1 MQKVVAAVA
10 RQVLEK
16 LGPKAKTDV
25 DQAAQ
30 DAESVAFAPIR
41 MKAYGEEMDRRGF
54 LLGSAKTGLS
64 LGLGAASLSLI
75 PEVRLFAQAVDD
87 FLRGPPVKDIAPKQI
102 SKRVWLIYS
111 PDSFPTPENRGMMA
125 NITFV
130 VTRKGV
136 LILDS
141 GASVQIGEM
150 AIRMI
155 KTVTDKPVIG
165 VFNSHYHGDHWLGN
179 HAFSEANPNLPIYA
193 LEENMQRIKG
203 MEGSLWRGLMERWT
217 NQATMGTKIIP
228 PNTIVKNGQVMDFGD
243 TRLKMH
249 FYGTAHTPCDLS
261 VEVMEDRITHVGD
274 IAMENRIAN
283 IDDGSYPGTFKYYEA
298 LQKNTGAQTWIPGHG
313 NPSRGLLNDYK
324 ELMAGIWET
333 CLQAVKDNKDLS
345 AAKTL
350 VLKDPRVASRA
361 ARTAGFEA
369 NIGKYTSLAY
379 LEAEKEAF

>member
-1 MQKVVAAVA
+1 
-10 RQVLEK
+10 
-16 LGPKAKTDV
+16 
-25 DQAAQ
+25 
-30 DAESVAFAPIR
+30 
-41 MKAYGEEMDRRGF
+41 MKAYREEMDRRGF
-54 LLGSAKTGLS
+54 LLGSTKTGLS

-87 FLRGPPVKDIAPKQI
+87 FLRGPPVIDIAPKQI

-130 VTRKGV
+130 VTQKGV
-136 LILDS
+136 SILDS

-261 VEVMEDRITHVGD
+261 VEVMEDRVTHVGD

-283 IDDGSYPGTFKYYEA
+283 IDDG
-298 LQKNTGAQTWIPGHG
+298 
-313 NPSRGLLNDYK
+313 
-324 ELMAGIWET
+324 
-333 CLQAVKDNKDLS
+333 
-345 AAKTL
+345 
-350 VLKDPRVASRA
+350 
-361 ARTAGFEA
+361 
-369 NIGKYTSLAY
+369 
-379 LEAEKEAF
+379 

>member
-1 MQKVVAAVA
+1 
-10 RQVLEK
+10 
-16 LGPKAKTDV
+16 
-25 DQAAQ
+25 
-30 DAESVAFAPIR
+30 
-41 MKAYGEEMDRRGF
+41 MDRRGF
-54 LLGSAKTGLS
+54 LKRSWKTGLGIGLGATS
-64 LGLGAASLSLI
+64 LGLV

-87 FLRGPPVKDIAPKQI
+87 FLRGPPVKDIKPKQI

-130 VTRKGV
+130 VTQKGV

-179 HAFSEANPNLPIYA
+179 HAFAVAYPNLPIYA
-193 LEENMQRIKG
+193 LAENIKQIKG
-203 MEGSLWRGLMERWT
+203 TEGNLWRGLMERWT
-217 NQATMGTKIIP
+217 NQATAGTKIVA
-228 PNTIVKNGQVMDFGD
+228 PNTEVRNGQVLDFGD

-261 VEVMEDRITHVGD
+261 VEVVEDHVTHIGD

-283 IDDGSYPGTFKYYEA
+283 IDDGSYPGTFKYYDA
-298 LQKNTGAQTWIPGHG
+298 LQKTAGNQTWLPGHG
-313 NPSRGLLNDYK
+313 NPSKGLIADYR
-324 ELMAGIWET
+324 ELMAGIWEP

-345 AAKTL
+345 AAKDL

-361 ARTAGFEA
+361 KRTAGFEA
-369 NIGKYTSLAY
+369 NIGKYTSLAF